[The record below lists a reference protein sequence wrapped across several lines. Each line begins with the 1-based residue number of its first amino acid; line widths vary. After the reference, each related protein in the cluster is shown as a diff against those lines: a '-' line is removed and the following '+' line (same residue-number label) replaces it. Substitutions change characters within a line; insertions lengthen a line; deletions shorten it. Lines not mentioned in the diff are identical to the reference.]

1 MATKKSKL
9 AKARAVVKRR
19 TARTKT
25 ANRRTMARARRK

>member
-1 MATKKSKL
+1 MATKKSKI
-9 AKARAVVKRR
+9 AKARSVVKRR

>member
-1 MATKKSKL
+1 MATKKSKV
-9 AKARAVVKRR
+9 AKARSVVKRR

>member
-1 MATKKSKL
+1 MAAKKSKI
-9 AKARAVVKRR
+9 AKARSVVKRR